1 MIVTRINEWARSH
14 PSDIA
19 FISDGRALTYGAFAR
34 SIERTRIFL
43 EGNNLPLGKT
53 AIILETPRIEVWLC
67 VMACRAVGLNTLC
80 ISSIKQI
87 ETLKQK
93 DIACYVVAEADAWF
107 QGHSLRDLPVLT
119 VPEATFSS
127 VHSGDPLPEP
137 NYATQ
142 FGSHILLTSGT
153 TGTYKKVFFDAPNED
168 RRNAARA
175 HAYRLTKNTVYHAA
189 DLGLWTTI
197 GFRMPLAVW
206 HIGGCVITDRRHSV
220 FSNFLRHD
228 VNFSILTPPQLKQ
241 LVENSKGVSPMREN
255 CELQITS
262 GFLPMDLANA
272 AMRHLAKNIGISY
285 GSTELST
292 PALLSRSS
300 VEGEELYWLAPVN
313 RKVRIVDENGDDCPP
328 GQEGELRIQL
338 WDIDCDSY
346 LDDEETSKKIFRD
359 GFFCPGDM
367 AVSRA
372 DGRVRVLGRA
382 VDVLH
387 LRGNKHA
394 VAPFELAVQRALMVD
409 EVCLFSGLNHAGE
422 EELVVAIESDRT
434 LPQSSVDQIARTL
447 PAFER
452 IRIAYVKKFPRV
464 ATGTGKIAR
473 TVLRSWVFNERK
485 WIFEERANR
494 S

>member
-1 MIVTRINEWARSH
+1 MMIKRINEWARSH

-19 FISDGRALTYGAFAR
+19 FISDGRELTYAAFAR
-34 SIERTRIFL
+34 SIERTRAFF
-43 EGNNLPLGKT
+43 ETKNLSLGKT
-53 AIILETPRIEVWLC
+53 AIILETPRLQVWLC
-67 VMACRAVGLNTLC
+67 VLALRALGLNTLC
-80 ISSIKQI
+80 LGLIKQM

-107 QGHSLRDLPVLT
+107 ESNSLRDLPVLS
-119 VPEATFSS
+119 VPETILSI
-127 VHSGDPLPEP
+127 GDSDDPVPEP
-137 NYATQ
+137 NYAPEV
-142 FGSHILLTSGT
+142 GGHILLTSGT
-153 TGTYKKVFFDAPNED
+153 TGSYKKVFLDTLNED

-175 HAYRLTKNTVYHAA
+175 HAYGLTKNVVYHAV

-197 GFRMPLAVW
+197 GFRMPSAVW
-206 HIGGCVITDRRHSV
+206 HIGGCVVTDRRHSL
-220 FSNFLRHD
+220 FLNFFDHD

-241 LVENSKGVSPMREN
+241 LVKKSKGVRPIREN

-272 AMRHLAKNIGISY
+272 AVHRLAKSIGISY

-300 VEGEELYWLAPVN
+300 VESEELYWLAPVD
-313 RKVRIVDENGDDCPP
+313 RKVRIVDENGDECPP

-338 WDIDCDSY
+338 WEIDCVSY
-346 LDDEETSKKIFRD
+346 LDDEETSAKIFRD

-387 LRGNKHA
+387 LRGNKYA
-394 VAPFELAVQRALMVD
+394 TAPYELAVQRALMVD
-409 EVCLFSGLNHAGE
+409 EVCLFSGLNHDGE
-422 EELVVAIESDRT
+422 EELVVALESDQT
-434 LPQSSVDQIARTL
+434 LPQSSIDQIARAL

-452 IRIAYVKKFPRV
+452 IRIACVKEFPRV

-473 TVLRSWVFNERK
+473 TVLRDWVFDEKN
-485 WIFEERANR
+485 WVLDHGPN
-494 S
+494 